1 MEQVIEG
8 LGTAFNALLGTLI
21 LIGPGLLFWLLVAS
35 VIVTFRWVGQKLPL
49 KKLSE
54 SSSTQSPTTI
64 KS

>member
-8 LGTAFNALLGTLI
+8 LGTALHALLGTAI
-21 LIGPGLLFWLLVAS
+21 LLGPGLLFWLLVAS

-49 KKLSE
+49 KKLSGSP
-54 SSSTQSPTTI
+54 SSQRPTTI